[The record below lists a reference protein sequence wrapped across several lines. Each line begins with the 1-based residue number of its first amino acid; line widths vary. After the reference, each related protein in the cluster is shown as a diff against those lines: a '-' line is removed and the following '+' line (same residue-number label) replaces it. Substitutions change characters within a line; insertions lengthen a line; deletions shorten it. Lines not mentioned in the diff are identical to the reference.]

1 VCTMV
6 RLIASLMWH
15 QSINYA
21 PKLLARDKLGLH
33 RPMFMVSVTVPR
45 PTVMVIITAVHHY
58 SSVVVADVGLC
69 NSDNAN
75 STVAVDSQT
84 RPVGLVS
91 TLVICIHQ

>member
-1 VCTMV
+1 MV

-33 RPMFMVSVTVPR
+33 RPVVMVNVSLAR
-45 PTVMVIITAVHHY
+45 PTVMVIIAAVHHY
-58 SSVVVADVGLC
+58 SSVVVTDMGLC

-91 TLVICIHQ
+91 TLVFCIHQ